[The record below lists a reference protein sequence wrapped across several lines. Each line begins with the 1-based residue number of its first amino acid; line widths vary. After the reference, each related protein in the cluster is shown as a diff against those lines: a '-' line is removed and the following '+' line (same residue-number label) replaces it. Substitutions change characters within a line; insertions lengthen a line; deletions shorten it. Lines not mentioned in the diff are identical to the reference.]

1 MVTQKSRL
9 KFTYEDYKQTPDDT
23 RYELLD
29 GELILVPA
37 PRVTH
42 QMTSGSIFARLY
54 FFVTENDLGKVF
66 SAPTDVVLSDFN
78 VLQPDILFISNE
90 RLHVMTEA
98 NIRGAPDLVIEVLS
112 PSTAQRDRTIKREL
126 YAQHGVPEYWQAD
139 NDAKHVQ
146 VLTLVDGEYEVA
158 GIYGEG
164 QTVVSPLLPDLRLAV
179 DDLF

>member
-1 MVTQKSRL
+1 MVTQRSKL

-42 QMTSGSIFARLY
+42 QRTSVSIFTSLY
-54 FFVTENDLGKVF
+54 SFVTENDLGEVF
-66 SAPTDVVLSDFN
+66 YAPTDVVLSDFN
-78 VLQPDILFISNE
+78 VLQPDILFVSNE
-90 RLHVMTEA
+90 RSHIMTEA
-98 NIRGAPDLVIEVLS
+98 NIRGAPDLVVEVLS
-112 PSTAQRDRTIKREL
+112 PSTAQRDRTVKRNL

-139 NDAKHVQ
+139 EDAKNVQ

-158 GIYGEG
+158 GTYGEG
-164 QTVVSPLLPDLRLAV
+164 QTVISPLLPGFRLAV